1 MAQNSFELEIKSY
14 EQTFNDM
21 FERKLRAAEKRQEK
35 IWYAYY
41 RKEYD
46 NAAKMFISQ
55 GGKMDSE
62 DVNGF
67 FKFGDLKNLY
77 IGLYSDIAMDFAKW
91 YAKSFEQFTPKLD
104 TSVFGEIW
112 AQAFAYLGS
121 QVAAERVTLV
131 SGTAKKTLIAVT
143 KKLMADPE
151 FNVQN
156 EAVSGRI
163 LRGQFAKY
171 SNYQAKRLVRTEST
185 YAANFGNWQSAKSVF
200 NGRDLIKTWYSAK
213 DDRVRDWHLAVNGTT
228 IPENQKFIVNGESL
242 FMPGDRSAS
251 ASNVI
256 NCRCRCTFIP
266 KPEAQVIGG
275 PVRSIGFGIAGSLI
289 NNFEIVD

>member
-1 MAQNSFELEIKSY
+1 MTQNHFEFQVKSY

-46 NAAKMFISQ
+46 NASAMYIKQ
-55 GGKMDSE
+55 GGKMDSN
-62 DVNGF
+62 DINGF
-67 FKFGDLKNLY
+67 FKFDDLKKLY
-77 IGLYSDIAMDFAKW
+77 VGLYSDIAMDFAKW
-91 YAKSFEQFTPKLD
+91 YAKSFEKFTPKLD
-104 TSVFGEIW
+104 SSVYGEIW
-112 AQAFAYLGS
+112 SQAFAYIGS
-121 QVAAERVTLV
+121 QVAAQRVSAV

-143 KKLMADPE
+143 KKLMQDPE

-185 YAANFGNWQSAKSVF
+185 YAANFGNLQSAKSIF

-213 DDRVRDWHLAVNGTT
+213 DDRVRDWHLSINGTS
-228 IPENQKFIVNGESL
+228 IPENQKFLVHGESL
-242 FMPGDRSAS
+242 FIPGDPSGS

-266 KPEAQVIGG
+266 KPEARVIGG
-275 PVRSIGFGIAGSLI
+275 PISSIGFGIAGSLI
-289 NNFEIVD
+289 NNFEIVE